1 MSTADSSDASQGS
14 AESAWAP
21 LRNSLYRSLFIAQ
34 LISNIGMWM
43 ATVGSQWFL
52 VERSAS
58 PTIIALVQTASMA
71 PTLLLSLPGGVFA
84 DSYDRRRLLIG
95 LSIYSA
101 VMALLLAVL
110 AWADVLTPALLL
122 AITFLLGAGSALTAP
137 AWQAIQPELVPREQ
151 ISAASSLG
159 SITVNAAR
167 AIGPA
172 IGGLLVAAGGPGAVF
187 ALNALSF
194 VVLLWSLW
202 RWKRPPDRRLFERE
216 HLTTSMWIGLRY
228 VVAAPTVK
236 RILVRSALFAFPGSA
251 LWSLLPL
258 SARRWGLG
266 SGGYGVVLGVLGI
279 GALLGAAL
287 MPTLRKLP
295 PNVLLAGS
303 ALVFGAATAAA
314 ASAPLWLALIIL
326 LFAGIAWIG
335 TLTTLNAGLQ
345 LTLPAWVR
353 ARGMAV
359 YLMVFMGSQSIGAL
373 VWGALA
379 SKAGLSTALFV
390 AAGCLLLAA
399 LSVVVLPMDPMTGRL
414 DRALSTAWATPTLI
428 FEPRPDDGPVLVSI
442 SYQVR
447 PDHFARFTEA
457 MRVVRR
463 ARSRSGGR
471 AWRLY
476 RSGDRE
482 GLLIEQFVVESWVEY
497 ERQHAERWT
506 GYDHDAVVT
515 ALSCTTDGQW
525 HERRFFAV
533 DLHHPPHT

>member
-1 MSTADSSDASQGS
+1 MSSADSSDASTES
-14 AESAWAP
+14 AQSAWAP
-21 LRNSLYRSLFIAQ
+21 LRNGLYRSLFIAQ
-34 LISNIGMWM
+34 LVSNIGMWM

-52 VERSAS
+52 VKRSAS
-58 PTIIALVQTASMA
+58 PTVIALVQTASMA

-84 DSYDRRRLLIG
+84 DIYDRRRLLIG

-101 VMALLLAVL
+101 LMSLLLTLL
-110 AWADVLTPALLL
+110 AWADVLTPTLLL
-122 AITFLLGAGSALTAP
+122 GITFLLGAGSALTSP

-151 ISAASSLG
+151 IAAASSLG

-172 IGGLLVAAGGPGAVF
+172 IGGLLVAAAGPAAVF

-194 VVLLWSLW
+194 VALLWSLW
-202 RWKRPPDRRLFERE
+202 RWKRPRDRRLFERE

-228 VVAAPTVK
+228 VLAAPTVK
-236 RILVRSALFAFPGSA
+236 RILLRSALFAIPASA

-258 SARRWGLG
+258 AARRWGLG

-279 GALLGAAL
+279 GALVGAAL

-295 PNVLLAGS
+295 PNALLAGS
-303 ALVFGAATAAA
+303 ALVFGAATAAT

-326 LFAGIAWIG
+326 LFAGIAWIA

-373 VWGALA
+373 LWGALA
-379 SKAGLSTALFV
+379 SRAGLSTALLI
-390 AAGCLLLAA
+390 AAGCLLVAA
-399 LSVVVLPMDPMTGRL
+399 LSVLVLPMDPMTGRL
-414 DRALSTAWATPTLI
+414 DRGLSTAWPTPTLI

-442 SYQVR
+442 SYRVR
-447 PDHFARFTEA
+447 PEQFARFTEA

-476 RSGDRE
+476 RSGDQE
-482 GLLIEQFVVESWVEY
+482 GLLVEQFIVESWVEY
-497 ERQHAERWT
+497 QRQHAERWT

-515 ALSCTTDGQW
+515 ALGCTTDGQW
-525 HERRFFAV
+525 HEQRFFAV
-533 DLHHPPHT
+533 DLHRPPHT